1 MPGYQRYPFGLAN
14 MCMMRRLLLGLAVTL
29 ALIGVPAAA
38 DAHAILLDST
48 PAPNGSLAVG
58 HIMVRMRFNSRID
71 AARSRVTLTLPDQ
84 TKTLLPT
91 DLGPTPDVL
100 QGAAD
105 LGPGAYKLR
114 WQVLAIDG
122 HTTRGDVPFTLT
134 PIVGASPR

>member
-1 MPGYQRYPFGLAN
+1 MPGYQNHPFGLVN
-14 MCMMRRLLLGLAVTL
+14 MCMIGRLLSGLTVTL
-29 ALIGVPAAA
+29 ALIGVPAVA
-38 DAHAILLDST
+38 DAHAILVDST
-48 PAPNGSLAVG
+48 PAPNGSLAAG
-58 HIMVRMRFNSRID
+58 HLVVRLRFNSRVD

-122 HTTRGDVPFTLT
+122 HITRGDVPFTLT
-134 PIVGASPR
+134 PIVGASAH

>member
-1 MPGYQRYPFGLAN
+1 
-14 MCMMRRLLLGLAVTL
+14 MMRRLLLGLAVTL
-29 ALIGVPAAA
+29 ALIGASAAA

-48 PAPNGSLAVG
+48 PAPNGSLAAG
-58 HIMVRMRFNSRID
+58 HIVVRLRFNSRID
-71 AARSRVTLTLPDQ
+71 AARSRVTLMLPDQ

-105 LGPGAYKLR
+105 LGPGAYRLR

-122 HTTRGDVPFTLT
+122 HVTRGDVPFTLT
-134 PIVGASPR
+134 PIVGAPAR

>member
-1 MPGYQRYPFGLAN
+1 
-14 MCMMRRLLLGLAVTL
+14 MMRRLLLGLAVTL

-48 PAPNGSLAVG
+48 PAPNGSLAAG
-58 HIMVRMRFNSRID
+58 HIMVRLRFNSRID

-100 QGAAD
+100 QGAD